1 MQAVGWILALPLHL
15 LVVLK
20 MSLESHDGCEERA
33 QIIVAEDPVVDCQ
46 SLPLEQLLMVSI
58 SSSRPSPKAKK
69 PFLRPHLFQLVI
81 HRLAVILER
90 GAELCF
96 AVLSVVPP

>member
-1 MQAVGWILALPLHL
+1 MQVVGWILALPLHL

-46 SLPLEQLLMVSI
+46 NLQLEQLLTVS
-58 SSSRPSPKAKK
+58 S
-69 PFLRPHLFQLVI
+69 
-81 HRLAVILER
+81 
-90 GAELCF
+90 
-96 AVLSVVPP
+96 